1 MAAAAVSKGCTQLL
15 GPGRILQKI
24 HMQFQFEGQALDI
37 SDERWNSMAVDKDRG
52 ASFLIAQEEFS
63 DCTGLEDARF

>member
-1 MAAAAVSKGCTQLL
+1 MAAAAVSEGCAQLL

-24 HMQFQFEGQALDI
+24 HMQFQFEGPAHDR
-37 SDERWNSMAVDKDRG
+37 SDQRRNLMVVDRDRG
-52 ASFLIAQEEFS
+52 ASFSTAQEEFS

>member
-1 MAAAAVSKGCTQLL
+1 MAVAAVSEGHSQLL

-24 HMQFQFEGQALDI
+24 HMQFQFEGQALDR
-37 SDERWNSMAVDKDRG
+37 SDKRWDSMAVDRERG
-52 ASFLIAQEEFS
+52 ASFSTAQEEFS